1 MSHARPGLTTCSQY
15 DAALHALSAARQ
27 RWAETSVN
35 RRLALLRQIKDAL
48 AGIAP
53 AWVAAAAAAKGLPA
67 GDPLAGEEWLA
78 GPCALMVGCNGLI
91 ATLEQ
96 LEEKTFL
103 RRIPLRTLAD
113 GRLALRVVPG
123 TLWDRLLLSGVRAE
137 IWMQPGVTRAHL
149 DRYAARAYD
158 IPPAAWQ
165 GKLALVLGA
174 GNVASIAPLD
184 VLHKLFI
191 ENQVCLLKLNPVNDY
206 LHDLLARAL
215 APVIA
220 MDALRIV
227 TGDARA
233 GAWLTTHPAVD
244 EIHITGSRETH
255 DVIVWGE
262 GEAARQRRAAGTP
275 LNPRRVTS
283 ELGGV
288 SPTIIVPGPW
298 SEADIAFQAQQLA
311 TQKMNNGGFN
321 CVASQV
327 LILQQGWEP
336 ATALLNQLYRLIA
349 ANTDDDRGFCQQ
361 EVFGPGL
368 SVTRLEA
375 DSAESFLRQAIGY
388 ANQRLQ
394 GTLGANIV
402 IHPRTRKAIGRKR
415 FNALIAELRYGT
427 VAINCWSGVAF
438 LLAPCPW
445 GAFPGH
451 TLDDIQS
458 GRGKVHNS
466 FMLEKTERTVIEA
479 PFRPFPRSLWHG
491 ELTLMPLPPWF
502 ITHRGQE
509 AVAQRL
515 VDFYHRPRWRKLPA
529 LLWRALRG

>member
-1 MSHARPGLTTCSQY
+1 
-15 DAALHALSAARQ
+15 
-27 RWAETSVN
+27 
-35 RRLALLRQIKDAL
+35 
-48 AGIAP
+48 
-53 AWVAAAAAAKGLPA
+53 LPA

-158 IPPAAWQ
+158 IPPAARQ
-165 GKLALVLGA
+165 GKLALVLGV

-206 LHDLLARAL
+206 LHDLLAQAL
-215 APVIA
+215 APLIA

-262 GEAARQRRAAGTP
+262 GETARQRRAAGTP

-336 ATALLNQLYRLIA
+336 ATALLNQLYRQIAANTRPDYYPGAENRLTDFRLRARQPLEIARGDALPLIV
-349 ANTDDDRGFCQQ
+349 ANTDDDPGFCQQ